1 MFSKAAVALPLA
13 ASLLDQVSALSFH
26 RHQHAAAAKRDNII
40 DNIVYETVVQTV
52 YVTAG
57 AGSSP
62 AETAAKAFI
71 QDVKPPTVTVAAS
84 EAPAAAPAAQTT
96 LSTAVKPAA
105 TSTGTGK
112 RLGFSKQGLA
122 YNDASL
128 ANSFQSKCKG
138 CGWGYNW
145 ASNSAGLDSSLQYIP
160 MLWGDLPV
168 HTSHWDADAEAAISN
183 GAKALLSF
191 NEPDMPAQANMAP
204 AAAAAAHAKYFKA
217 YNGRVQIGSPA
228 VSNSGEGGQGL
239 AWLQQFVDACDA
251 NSNCHYDFCAV
262 HWYSQAQYADT
273 LFTHLE
279 NANKIC
285 KGKPIWLTE
294 FAPLDTSDDTISSF
308 LKSTL
313 PKLDSLDYLDAYSY
327 FMVNQPTLMSSNT
340 ILNAVGNAYAA
351 IAG

>member
-1 MFSKAAVALPLA
+1 MFFKAAIALPLA
-13 ASLLDQVSALSFH
+13 ASLLDQVSALNFH
-26 RHQHAAAAKRDNII
+26 RYQHAAAKSDNII

-62 AETAAKAFI
+62 AETAAKAFT
-71 QDVKPPTVTVAAS
+71 QGVKPSAAPVAAS
-84 EAPAAAPAAQTT
+84 EAPAAPPAAQ
-96 LSTAVKPAA
+96 STAVKPVASNT
-105 TSTGTGK
+105 TSSTDTGK
-112 RLGFSKQGLA
+112 GLGFSKQGLA

-138 CGWGYNW
+138 CGWAYNW
-145 ASNSAGLDSSLQYIP
+145 ASNSAGLDSSLHYVP

-168 HTSHWDADAEAAISN
+168 HTSHWDADAKAAISN
-183 GAKALLSF
+183 GSKALLSF

-204 AAAAAAHAKYFKA
+204 ATAAAAHAKYFKA
-217 YNGRVQIGSPA
+217 YKGRVQTGSPA
-228 VSNSGEGGQGL
+228 VSNSGEGSQGL
-239 AWLQQFVDACDA
+239 AWLQQFVDACDG
-251 NSNCHYDFCAV
+251 NPDCHYDFCAV

-294 FAPLDTSDDTISSF
+294 FAPLDSSDDIISSF

-313 PKLDSLDYLDAYSY
+313 PKLDSLEYLDAYSY
-327 FMVNQPTLMSSNT
+327 FMVNQPTLMSSKT
-340 ILNAVGNAYAA
+340 ILNAVGNIYAA